1 MNTTLLKTLISALVI
16 AHLVGN
22 IWHGAAHDTLEI
34 NLPGLKMTFVYV
46 VILAAPLLGLGLLWF
61 RKEVIACYLVGV
73 SMLGS
78 VLFSVYHHYVWISD
92 DNVDY
97 LPEGTPEAHA
107 HFANSAELIALL
119 ALAAAVLAFY
129 AAGRLGKRH

>member
-1 MNTTLLKTLISALVI
+1 MNTTLLKVLISVFVI

-22 IWHGAAHDTLEI
+22 MWHGAAHETLEI
-34 NLPGLKMTFVYV
+34 DLPDLKNGFVYV
-46 VILAAPLLGLGLLWF
+46 VVLATPLIGLGLLWF
-61 RKEVIACYLVGV
+61 NREVIACWLVGL

-78 VLFSVYHHYVWISD
+78 VLFSVYHHYVWVSE

-119 ALAAAVLAFY
+119 ALAAALLGFY
-129 AAGRLGKRH
+129 AAGRLAKQH